1 VALSGQ
7 AARIVKLQVCVRWNL
22 ISDTQSPVGMPGD
35 GMAV

>member
-1 VALSGQ
+1 
-7 AARIVKLQVCVRWNL
+7 VCVRWNL